1 MATVTRVNGLG
12 HAHGTLYSTAN
23 LDFYAIDTKAT
34 LASQGGIGG
43 AIEAVMQEV
52 GPLMAVSSGT
62 DGFIGVIVDGHST
75 SAADLQARVQALG
88 TVNSFDLSSSTVALQ
103 TNLFDI
109 ADA

>member
-34 LASQGGIGG
+34 LASEGGIGG
-43 AIEAVMQEV
+43 AIEAVMQECQA
-52 GPLMAVSSGT
+52 LMHVSSGT
-62 DGFIGVIVDGHST
+62 DGFIGIIVDGHST

-88 TVNSFDLSSSTVALQ
+88 TVNGFDLSSSTVALQ

>member
-1 MATVTRVNGLG
+1 MASFTRTNGLG

-23 LDFYAIDTKAT
+23 LGFYAIDTKAT

-43 AIEAVMQEV
+43 AIEAVLREV
-52 GPLMAVSSGT
+52 QPLMAVSSGT
-62 DGFIGVIVDGHST
+62 DGFIGVIVDDSQT
-75 SAADLQARVQALG
+75 NAASMEDRVQALG
-88 TVNSFDLSSSTVALQ
+88 TINSFDLSGATVAKQ